1 VQNLVIRTYCE
12 HNKFEY
18 LLSATELAM
27 PGSFLMLEQL
37 LDSIKSV
44 DGIVCYSLQQLPND
58 TTKREELFDRI
69 IKADRSIH
77 FAVEGLRV
85 TDVASARR
93 IGEIVGVQSVMPFCL
108 SAQDLLGVV
117 AQGSY

>member
-1 VQNLVIRTYCE
+1 
-12 HNKFEY
+12 
-18 LLSATELAM
+18 M

-108 SAQDLLGVV
+108 SAQDLCDIF
-117 AQGSY
+117 AQGNR